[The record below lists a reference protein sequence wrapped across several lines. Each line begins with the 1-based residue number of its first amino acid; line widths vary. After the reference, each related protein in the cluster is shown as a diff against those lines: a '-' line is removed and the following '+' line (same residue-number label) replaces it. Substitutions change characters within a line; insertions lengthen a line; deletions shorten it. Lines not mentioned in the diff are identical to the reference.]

1 MAHHH
6 HHHMG
11 SRISKEAAPVTFKNG
26 KPTVKGTKTYP
37 MFSNIL
43 YRIADT
49 EARRWAFYN
58 DSKELIIH
66 VAVLFDYDSQ
76 IVPLG
81 DTTAFRIDDP
91 DEGNEDDFG
100 KYLCEVDV
108 RPLETQMFVEGSV
121 TGWRVDT
128 LEARTAEDE
137 RGYRL

>member
-1 MAHHH
+1 
-6 HHHMG
+6 MG
-11 SRISKEAAPVTFKNG
+11 SGKSKEAALVTYKNG
-26 KPTVKGTKTYP
+26 RPTVKGTRTYS

-49 EARRWAFYN
+49 DANRWAFYN
-58 DSKELIIH
+58 DSKDYIIH
-66 VAVLFDYDSQ
+66 VAILFDYDSQ

-108 RPLETQMFVEGSV
+108 RPLETQLFVEGSV

-137 RGYRL
+137 REYRL

>member
-1 MAHHH
+1 
-6 HHHMG
+6 MG
-11 SRISKEAAPVTFKNG
+11 SGKSKEAPPVSYKNG
-26 KPTVKGTKTYP
+26 KPTVKGTRTYP

-49 EARRWAFYN
+49 DANRWAFYN

-137 RGYRL
+137 REYRL

>member
-1 MAHHH
+1 
-6 HHHMG
+6 MG
-11 SRISKEAAPVTFKNG
+11 SGNSKEAALVTYKNG
-26 KPTVKGTKTYP
+26 RPTVKGTRTYS

-49 EARRWAFYN
+49 DANRWAFYN
-58 DSKELIIH
+58 DSKDYIIH
-66 VAVLFDYDSQ
+66 VAILFDYDSQ

-108 RPLETQMFVEGSV
+108 RPLETQLFVEGSV

-137 RGYRL
+137 REYRL